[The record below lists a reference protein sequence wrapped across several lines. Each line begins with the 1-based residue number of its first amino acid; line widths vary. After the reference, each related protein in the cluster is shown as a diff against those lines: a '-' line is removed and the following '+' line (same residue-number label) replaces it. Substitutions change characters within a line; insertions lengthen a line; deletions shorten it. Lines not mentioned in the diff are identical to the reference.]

1 MGAGASSSS
10 KATPLSTDNLPKQ
23 LFVER
28 AGSVKA
34 NGKFVLR
41 TGNFPTKS
49 SFSGKAACDRS
60 AWFCK
65 DDDESCWIGFVHA
78 RKSGG
83 DGDSDE
89 RKWVICTAQKILY
102 MTLITDE
109 EITPRQGR
117 WELGD
122 DGTSPPP
129 TVNLQP
135 LPAAFRLSGWKG
147 HHDRLNGEYLPLDDA
162 SRQLN
167 DRPIFQHMPVVGI
180 LPHRDALGH
189 QDKCRLYW
197 SHGAW
202 RIGNEEQLQSCM
214 AASSSLE
221 SALLS
226 MKEGIQTVQWERTPC
241 TCMAFVESD
250 ATHPS
255 AMSAEVV
262 WKATASEYD
271 SGKDKDDFEFV
282 EGVSLAKGL
291 VRKPCWNFG
300 WC

>member
-10 KATPLSTDNLPKQ
+10 SKATLLSTDNLPKQ

-28 AGSVKA
+28 AVSVKA

-65 DDDESCWIGFVHA
+65 DDDEGCWIGFVNA

-89 RKWVICTAQKILY
+89 RKWVICTAQEILY
-102 MTLITDE
+102 MAPITDE

-122 DGTSPPP
+122 DGAFPPP

-135 LPAAFRLSGWKG
+135 LPAAFRLSGWKR
-147 HHDRLNGEYLPLDDA
+147 HHDRLNGEYRPLDDG
-162 SRQLN
+162 SKQLN
-167 DRPIFQHMPVVGI
+167 DRPIFQHTPVVGV
-180 LPHRDALGH
+180 LPHRDPLGH

-197 SHGAW
+197 DHGAW

-214 AASSSLE
+214 ASPSSPGSVLPE
-221 SALLS
+221 V
-226 MKEGIQTVQWERTPC
+226 MKTLQSKHTPC
-241 TCMAFVESD
+241 TAFVESD

-271 SGKDKDDFEFV
+271 SGKDKDDFEVV
-282 EGVSLAKGL
+282 EGVSLAKGM

>member
-10 KATPLSTDNLPKQ
+10 SKATLLSTDNLPKQ

-41 TGNFPTKS
+41 TGDLVTKS
-49 SFSGKAACDRS
+49 SLSGKAACDRS

-83 DGDSDE
+83 DGDPDE
-89 RKWVICTAQKILY
+89 RKWVICTAQKVLY
-102 MTLITDE
+102 MAPITDE
-109 EITPRQGR
+109 EIIPRQGR

-122 DGTSPPP
+122 DGAFPPP

-162 SRQLN
+162 SEQLN
-167 DRPIFQHMPVVGI
+167 HRPIFQHTTVVGV
-180 LPHRDALGH
+180 LPQRDVLGH

-197 SHGAW
+197 SLGAW
-202 RIGNEEQLQSCM
+202 RIGNEEQLQACM
-214 AASSSLE
+214 APSASSKVRNGLKLRQSKHM
-221 SALLS
+221 A
-226 MKEGIQTVQWERTPC
+226 C
-241 TCMAFVESD
+241 TAFIESD
-250 ATHPS
+250 TTHPN
-255 AMSAEVV
+255 AMSAEMI
-262 WKATASEYD
+262 WKATASEND
-271 SGKDKDDFEFV
+271 SGKDEDDFEVV
-282 EGVSLAKGL
+282 EGVCLAKGT
-291 VRKPCWNFG
+291 VRKACWNFG
-300 WC
+300 